1 MSSARHNPIVP
12 EDSDDGNVSNTE
24 GGLETPLLS
33 SPGNNSEQEQETIDN
48 SIRID
53 GHRIKESFIYKI
65 VNIYSDQSGSCSN
78 LTHGLTLMMLVGA
91 LLGIVMPKNPDLPH
105 ASYRLFSSI
114 IGYIYFV
121 SWSVSYYPQIITNFQ
136 RKSIHGLSTDSYI
149 LAILNNA
156 CYSIY
161 NSFFFW
167 NETIRSQYK
176 DRHGADAKITV
187 QSNDVAFALHALF
200 LTLVVVGQ
208 IGYYGGFQQYPI
220 SNITKCIVGVLF
232 LTSGSYIV
240 CIYWYDW
247 LWIDFLYLMAS
258 FKLVLTTL
266 TYLPQIL
273 LNCQRKSTD
282 GWNIWNVIFD
292 FIGGL
297 LSMLQLVWDSIDLD
311 DLRHGIMGNW
321 AKLLLGVITLVCDG
335 AFFAQHSMYSEDH
348 DNEVL
353 NQIDNGSGDYESLI
367 EGMGSQQRA
376 SNNSNNHVNNS
387 SSASASASA
396 SASSGQEMV
405 SEHTEFV

>member
-1 MSSARHNPIVP
+1 MSSERKNPIIP
-12 EDSDDGNVSNTE
+12 EDSVDGYLSNAE
-24 GGLETPLLS
+24 DELETPLLS
-33 SPGNNSEQEQETIDN
+33 ASPESNSDQQQETDNN

-53 GHRIKESFIYKI
+53 GGSRIKASFLYKI
-65 VNIYSDQSGSCSN
+65 INIYSDQSGSCFN
-78 LTHGLTLMMLVGA
+78 LTHGLTLMILVGT
-91 LLGIVMPKNPDLPH
+91 LLGILMPKNLDLPH

-114 IGYIYFV
+114 IGYVYFV
-121 SWSVSYYPQIITNFQ
+121 SWSVSFYPQIITNHQ

-149 LAILNNA
+149 LAVLNNA

-161 NSFFFW
+161 NCFFFW
-167 NETIRSQYK
+167 SETIRSQYK

-187 QSNDVAFALHALF
+187 QSNDVAFALHALL
-200 LTLVVVGQ
+200 LTMVVVGQ

-232 LTSGSYIV
+232 LSSGSYIV

-292 FIGGL
+292 FTGGL

-311 DLRHGIMGNW
+311 DLRHGIAGNW
-321 AKLLLGVITLVCDG
+321 AKLLLGVITLVCD
-335 AFFAQHSMYSEDH
+335 
-348 DNEVL
+348 
-353 NQIDNGSGDYESLI
+353 
-367 EGMGSQQRA
+367 
-376 SNNSNNHVNNS
+376 
-387 SSASASASA
+387 
-396 SASSGQEMV
+396 V
-405 SEHTEFV
+405 SEVR